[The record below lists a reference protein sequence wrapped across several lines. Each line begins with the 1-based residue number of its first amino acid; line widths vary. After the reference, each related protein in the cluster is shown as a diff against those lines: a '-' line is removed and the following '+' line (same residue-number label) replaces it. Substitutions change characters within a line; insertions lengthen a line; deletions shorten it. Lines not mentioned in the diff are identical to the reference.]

1 MHRSPRYLLIIIVV
15 SFMLLS
21 AFANLHNTNLPI
33 SRAADSSGTEAED
46 TADGSGLG
54 DALASVNGVLIN
66 PDAFQEAFARIS
78 PNSAAAEQTALALDV
93 LHSLINQE
101 LITQFAEEIG
111 VKIHDDDVEQEIA
124 SMQVAIGD
132 LMWDKWLEQ
141 SNYSES
147 EFRKAVRQQL
157 INNAVRDHVTG
168 SLNGIMNHVHARHI
182 LVATEREARDI
193 VNRVQAGQ
201 NFASLAARFSRDVTT
216 RDDGG
221 DLSWFVRGELLDD
234 RLAELAFALEVGE
247 TAGPIATRL
256 GFHIMQKLGEE
267 LRLVEAER
275 KPFLAQNIFN
285 LWLDDQ
291 VRMAEIVLNLE
302 ALAKLSEVSD

>member
-1 MHRSPRYLLIIIVV
+1 M
-15 SFMLLS
+15 
-21 AFANLHNTNLPI
+21 
-33 SRAADSSGTEAED
+33 
-46 TADGSGLG
+46 
-54 DALASVNGVLIN
+54 IN
-66 PDAFQEAFARIS
+66 PNAFQEAFARIS
-78 PNSAAAEQTALALDV
+78 PNSAAAEHTALALDV

-111 VKIHDDDVEQEIA
+111 VKIHDDNVEQEIA
-124 SMQVAIGD
+124 GMQVAIGD
-132 LMWDKWLEQ
+132 LEWDKWLEQ
-141 SNYSES
+141 SSYSES
-147 EFRKAVRQQL
+147 EFRQAVRQQL
-157 INNAVRDHVTG
+157 VNNAVRDHVTG
-168 SLNGIMNHVHARHI
+168 GLNGIMNHVHARHI

-193 VNRVQAGQ
+193 VNRLQAGQ
-201 NFASLAARFSRDVTT
+201 NFASLAARFSHDVTT

-247 TAGPIATRL
+247 TAGPIASRL